1 MLFSQLFWPL
11 MHVFIVLFLLLQAM
25 ITITSLHLSKSSTVV
40 AISSIVG
47 LVHNTTQYP
56 EYLFILCVE
65 CPSSFGL

>member
-11 MHVFIVLFLLLQAM
+11 MHVFIVLFLLLQAK

-47 LVHNTTQYP
+47 LVHNTTQHA